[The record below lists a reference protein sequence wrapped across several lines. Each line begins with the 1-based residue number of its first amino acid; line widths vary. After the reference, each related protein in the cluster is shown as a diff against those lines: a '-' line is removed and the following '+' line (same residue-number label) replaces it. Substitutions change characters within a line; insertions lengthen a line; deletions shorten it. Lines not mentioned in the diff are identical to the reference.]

1 MDHHHL
7 DCLADESFDGVYT
20 TETLVHAPDPEKSI
34 GRILPR
40 DQAREGGSIV
50 LHQIRS
56 SRFQTLFPKTFQK
69 NFDESMEHINK
80 RAFDASKTSLS
91 YMVVPC
97 SVCSKNKASSRRRCG
112 RSGRKEHQTYGAAV
126 LPCGIHTVGI
136 SSYVFLRLQACVREH
151 SGRKGTGLVVY
162 SPPPRV
168 RCFVSAPT
176 NSNNTVP
183 KLLI

>member
-7 DCLADESFDGVYT
+7 ECLADGPFDSVYT

-56 SRFQTLFPKTFQK
+56 SRFQTLFPKSFQK

-80 RAFDASKTSLS
+80 RASMPAK
-91 YMVVPC
+91 
-97 SVCSKNKASSRRRCG
+97 R
-112 RSGRKEHQTYGAAV
+112 
-126 LPCGIHTVGI
+126 
-136 SSYVFLRLQACVREH
+136 VFLTWGPLHRMLEKQGFQDVVVED
-151 SGRKGTGLVVY
+151 LVGKHDAG
-162 SPPPRV
+162 
-168 RCFVSAPT
+168 CFSLWDMYIP
-176 NSNNTVP
+176 
-183 KLLI
+183 

>member
-7 DCLADESFDGVYT
+7 DCLADGPFDGVYT

-91 YMVVPC
+91 YMGGPASYARKTRLLQDVV
-97 SVCSKNKASSRRRCG
+97 CG
-112 RSGRKEHQTYGAAV
+112 RS
-126 LPCGIHTVGI
+126 VGKT
-136 SSYVFLRLQACVREH
+136 SNLCM
-151 SGRKGTGLVVY
+151 VVY
-162 SPPPRV
+162 SPPLRSDALFLH
-168 RCFVSAPT
+168 RPT
-176 NSNNTVP
+176 QIIQYTHY
-183 KLLI
+183 LLI